1 MEYAKKNKDMLQ
13 NLSDDAKVR
22 QCELCASMEQKMVA
36 AEKMKE
42 ADARKP
48 EDCKPEPEDDKKAK
62 KADTDSDDKKV
73 EELEITYTEVVPFN
87 ASDAKKGDLNKGT
100 TWVPSR
106 ES

>member
-48 EDCKPEPEDDKKAK
+48 EECKPEPEDDKKAK
-62 KADTDSDDKKV
+62 KAAKKKAKAAKKANKAKKKKDKAARKAKKDKKG
-73 EELEITYTEVVPFN
+73 
-87 ASDAKKGDLNKGT
+87 K
-100 TWVPSR
+100 
-106 ES
+106 